1 MHTMKQ
7 WKMKSSHNQNLKLLQ
22 YYKTCKDM
30 TISRKMLSY
39 SLHKFSS
46 LTINFSLFFSL
57 SVDEDFC
64 FVVAADPG
72 ADGGDTVIWVWTIW
86 KKYWAS
92 FINDVF
98 NGRCILKGPV
108 LAEKLS
114 FSILQ
119 SKFELTSNTLN

>member
-1 MHTMKQ
+1 MKNEIIPQ
-7 WKMKSSHNQNLKLLQ
+7 SKFKITSILQ
-22 YYKTCKDM
+22 KACKDM

-72 ADGGDTVIWVWTIW
+72 ADGGDTVI
-86 KKYWAS
+86 
-92 FINDVF
+92 
-98 NGRCILKGPV
+98 
-108 LAEKLS
+108 
-114 FSILQ
+114 
-119 SKFELTSNTLN
+119 